1 MPFNPQDAIAFNS
14 QKYQRISLVARIISW
29 TCHMSHQNEFPAE
42 TVQADCSRA
51 RFSTWLRT
59 GCDTTSCG
67 TTPTWGWSPLY
78 TVYSRI
84 YANTEAETIN
94 NCSTTVVVVVAS
106 NRPFKATNYNHPPS
120 DVGNTERQV
129 SVTHHLP
136 SGGASGNIQIRLQWI
151 HQFLFIGSFIY
162 FLFYSDT
169 TTPTRCCLSWL
180 SCGIC
185 KELTRSFWSS

>member
-1 MPFNPQDAIAFNS
+1 MPFNPQDAIACNS
-14 QKYQRISLVARIISW
+14 QRYQRISLVARLISW

-42 TVQADCSRA
+42 TVQTDCSRA

-106 NRPFKATNYNHPPS
+106 NRPFKATNYNHPPT
-120 DVGNTERQV
+120 DVGNTETGVCNPSPPKWWCQWEYSNTITVNSPISIYWKFYLFPLLFRYNY
-129 SVTHHLP
+129 THAMMSKLV
-136 SGGASGNIQIRLQWI
+136 
-151 HQFLFIGSFIY
+151 
-162 FLFYSDT
+162 
-169 TTPTRCCLSWL
+169 
-180 SCGIC
+180 
-185 KELTRSFWSS
+185 ELWYL